1 LEAVEIIITIG
12 GVATAIA
19 AIWGLVYG
27 LTKWVH
33 KQNSQSTDIEK
44 LEKKHDTDTQRLL
57 DQEKKDIDLLR
68 SEESERIQRV
78 EDELC
83 VISYAVL
90 AVLDGLKQQGCNGE
104 VTKAHTALE
113 KYLNQKAHGQK

>member
-1 LEAVEIIITIG
+1 MEAVEIIITVG
-12 GVATAIA
+12 AVAGAIA

-33 KQNSQSTDIEK
+33 KQNTQSTDIEK
-44 LEKKHDTDTQRLL
+44 LERKHDADTKKLL
-57 DQEKKDIDLLR
+57 DQEKADIELLR
-68 SEESERIQRV
+68 KEERERIHRV

-83 VISYAVL
+83 VLSYAVL

>member
-1 LEAVEIIITIG
+1 MEIAEIIITIG

-19 AIWGLVYG
+19 AIWGIVYG
-27 LTKWVH
+27 ITKWVH
-33 KQNSQSTDIEK
+33 KQNVQSTDIEA
-44 LEKKHDTDTQRLL
+44 LEKKHDSDAKKIL
-57 DQEKKDIDLLR
+57 DKEKEDFDLLR
-68 SEESERIQRV
+68 EEESERIHRV

-83 VISYAVL
+83 VLSYAVL